1 MRKKKNEIT
10 ITVNVTNLDTSSIPI
25 NVDYTQW
32 GGIYRDVELISTS
45 DQYISLEDYG
55 NTGVYID
62 SSVNGLNAN
71 INLKTEI
78 SNKAEENSEINIR
91 TEVFDKEGNIV
102 IGDERIETINSN
114 SFVNEVRSQYE
125 IKNVHL
131 WNGTIDPYLY
141 MVKITISDKDG
152 NILDSVS
159 HKIWCSYNFY

>member
-1 MRKKKNEIT
+1 MNKN
-10 ITVNVTNLDTSSIPI
+10 DTMKWE
-25 NVDYTQW
+25 D
-32 GGIYRDVELISTS
+32 IYKVWKWEMCKFPVLSA
-45 DQYISLEDYG
+45 QKYC
-55 NTGVYID
+55 
-62 SSVNGLNAN
+62 
-71 INLKTEI
+71 LKTEI

-152 NILDSVS
+152 NILD
-159 HKIWCSYNFY
+159 F